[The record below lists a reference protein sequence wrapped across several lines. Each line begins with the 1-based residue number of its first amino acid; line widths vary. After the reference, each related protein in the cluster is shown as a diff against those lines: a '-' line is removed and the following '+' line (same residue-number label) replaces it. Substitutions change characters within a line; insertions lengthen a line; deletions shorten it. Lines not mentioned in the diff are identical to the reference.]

1 MKQTLNWKSREVVN
15 IYDEVS
21 LWSAPFGRLL
31 LENIPMMPAA
41 QVVDIGFGTGF
52 PLIELSQ
59 RFGDKSNIYGIDI
72 WEEGIHRTKTRIATL
87 EINNIEILEES
98 AASIR
103 IGDNQIDLVTSSLGV
118 NNFDQRGDVYLEIH
132 RILKKGG
139 RLCLTTNPVG
149 TFEELFEVFDSVFQE
164 MGMEEEQSRLEEYIQ
179 HRNTEKGIIS
189 ELEQYGFEVLKIKRD
204 TTNMRFADARAIL
217 NHSLMRI
224 GFRESWERMVR
235 EDKREEFFERL
246 TQKIDDIVESKG
258 EFLMT
263 IPMLYLEFGK

>member
-1 MKQTLNWKSREVVN
+1 
-15 IYDEVS
+15 
-21 LWSAPFGRLL
+21 
-31 LENIPMMPAA
+31 
-41 QVVDIGFGTGF
+41 
-52 PLIELSQ
+52 
-59 RFGDKSNIYGIDI
+59 
-72 WEEGIHRTKTRIATL
+72 
-87 EINNIEILEES
+87 
-98 AASIR
+98 
-103 IGDNQIDLVTSSLGV
+103 
-118 NNFDQRGDVYLEIH
+118 
-132 RILKKGG
+132 
-139 RLCLTTNPVG
+139 
-149 TFEELFEVFDSVFQE
+149 
-164 MGMEEEQSRLEEYIQ
+164 MEEEQSRLEEYIQ

-189 ELEQYGFEVLKIKRD
+189 ELEQYGFTLLKTKRD